1 MTANGQQ
8 SGQGPRLDRGRQS
21 CSGLAMRPQGSGE
34 PSDAAAQARAVTAG
48 ERFFGHS
55 LLPVVLYRPDVK
67 ALRNS
72 STRVVIAAGATSKGE
87 FPHRTAAA
95 LSERLGTPL
104 IEFPGGHIGFAS
116 DPQEFASVLRRTLAQ
131 QPASR

>member
-1 MTANGQQ
+1 M
-8 SGQGPRLDRGRQS
+8 
-21 CSGLAMRPQGSGE
+21 
-34 PSDAAAQARAVTAG
+34 
-48 ERFFGHS
+48 
-55 LLPVVLYRPDVK
+55 LPVVLYRPDVK

-72 STRVVIAAGATSKGE
+72 SMWIVIAAGATSKGE
-87 FPHRTAAA
+87 FPYRTAAA

-104 IEFPGGHIGFAS
+104 IEFPGGHVGFAS